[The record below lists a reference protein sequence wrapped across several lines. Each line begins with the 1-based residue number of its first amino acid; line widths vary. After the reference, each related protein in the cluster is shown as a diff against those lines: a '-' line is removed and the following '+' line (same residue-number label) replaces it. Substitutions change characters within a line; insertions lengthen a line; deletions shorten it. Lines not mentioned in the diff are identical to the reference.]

1 MATYAIGDIQG
12 CYQALQ
18 CLLEEVSFNPSNDT
32 LWLAGD
38 LINRGPQSLE
48 TLRFVHTLGDSC
60 VTVLGN
66 HDLHLLA
73 IDRGIRK
80 PHKSDTIDEIL
91 NAPDKEELL
100 CWLQQQKLI
109 HHDAALG
116 FTMVHAGIPPMWTLA
131 QALLYAQEVEQVLQ
145 SNQADEY
152 FSAMYG
158 NSPSLWS
165 DELAGP
171 PRWRLITNYLTR
183 MRYCTTAGD
192 LDLVTKGSNPP
203 DDKLFQ
209 PWFSHQHRLTQDNK
223 IIFGHWAALQGVTNI
238 ANTYALDTGCV
249 WGGQLTAM
257 RLEDQ
262 TLFQCDCKA

>member
-18 CLLEEVSFNPSNDT
+18 CLLEKISFNPNNDT
-32 LWLAGD
+32 LWFAGD

-48 TLRFVHTLGDSC
+48 TLRFIHSLGDSC
-60 VTVLGN
+60 VTVLGY

-116 FTMVHAGIPPMWTLA
+116 FTMVHAGIPPIWTLA

-165 DELAGP
+165 EELAGP
-171 PRWRLITNYLTR
+171 PRWRVITNYLTR
-183 MRYCTTAGD
+183 MRYCTSAGD
-192 LDLVTKGSNPP
+192 LDLVTKGSKPP
-203 DDKLFQ
+203 DDQSFQ

-257 RLEDQ
+257 RLEDE

>member
-1 MATYAIGDIQG
+1 VATYAIGDVQG

-18 CLLEEVSFNPSNDT
+18 CLLEKICFNPSNDK
-32 LWLAGD
+32 LWFAGD

-48 TLRFVHTLGDSC
+48 TLRFIHALGDNA

-80 PHKSDTIDEIL
+80 PHRSDTVNEIL

-100 CWLQQQKLI
+100 YWLQRQKLL
-109 HHDAALG
+109 HHDATLD
-116 FTMVHAGIPPMWTLA
+116 FTMVHAGIPPIWTLE
-131 QALLYAQEVEQVLQ
+131 QALRYAQEVEQVLQ

-152 FSAMYG
+152 FSSMYG

-165 DELAGP
+165 DQLAGP
-171 PRWRLITNYLTR
+171 DRWRLITNYLTR
-183 MRYCTTAGD
+183 MRYCTIEGN
-192 LDLVTKGSNPP
+192 LDLITKGENPP
-203 DDKLFQ
+203 ADKSFR
-209 PWFSHQHRLTQDNK
+209 PWFSHQQRPTQNNK
-223 IIFGHWAALQGVTNI
+223 IIFGHWAALQGITNT
-238 ANTYALDTGCV
+238 ANTFALDTGCV

-257 RLEDQ
+257 RLQDE
-262 TLFQCDCKA
+262 TLFQCDCKV